1 MKRVAITGAAGFV
14 GANLTR
20 RLLDDGH
27 EVHLLIRPDH
37 AMWRI
42 DQVRDDV
49 RMHTADLG
57 DRQRVEDVIRD
68 VKPNWVFH
76 LAAHGAYSWQTD
88 LSEIVRTNI
97 LGTVNVAEA
106 SAKAGV
112 ETLVNT
118 GSSSEYGYKDH
129 APSETE
135 VVDPNSH
142 YAVTKASGTMFC
154 RFTAQKFGIRMPTLR
169 LYSVYGPYEEPRR
182 LVPSLVVKGMQSRLP
197 PLANPDTA
205 RDYVYVDD
213 VIDAY
218 LLAATTEISDLG
230 AVCNVGTGIQTT
242 LRDIVDVTRD
252 LLAVRE
258 APTWGS
264 LPDRTWDTNIWRAD
278 PTRIGA
284 ELGWK
289 PRCDV
294 RAGLAETVGWFRANP
309 ALCDF
314 YARQIG

>member
-1 MKRVAITGAAGFV
+1 MKRVAVTGAAGFV

-20 RLLDDGH
+20 RLLQDGH

-42 DQVRDDV
+42 DDIRSDV

-57 DRQRVEDVIRD
+57 DRQRVEDAILE
-68 VKPNWVFH
+68 VKPDWVFH

-129 APSETE
+129 APSENE
-135 VVDPNSH
+135 VVEPNSH
-142 YAVTKASGTMFC
+142 YAVTKATATMFC
-154 RFTAQKFGIRMPTLR
+154 RFTAQKCGIRMPTLR

-182 LVPSLVVKGMQSRLP
+182 LVPSLLVKGLQSRLP
-197 PLANPDTA
+197 PLANPATA
-205 RDYVYVDD
+205 RDYVYVAD

-218 LLAATTEISDLG
+218 VLAATTNISDLG
-230 AVCNVGTGIQTT
+230 AVFNVGTGIQTT
-242 LRDIVDVTRD
+242 LYDIVGLTRE
-252 LLAVRE
+252 LLAVTDV
-258 APTWGS
+258 PSWGS
-264 LPDRTWDTNIWRAD
+264 LPDRTWDTTIWRAD
-278 PTRIGA
+278 PTRINT
-284 ELGWK
+284 ELGWS
-289 PRCDV
+289 PRYDV
-294 RAGLAETVGWFRANP
+294 RAGLAETIEWFRSSS
-309 ALCDF
+309 ALRDF
-314 YARQIG
+314 YMQQIR